1 MNTYTTKMIKRIIFG
16 KSLQPK
22 LGRWTTQQ
30 SMTEMNRKI
39 DLANTDH
46 CGTCETPK
54 KNTGITYI
62 PIEDDVIEI
71 ETLMHYSGFYHK
83 K

>member
-1 MNTYTTKMIKRIIFG
+1 MIRRIIFG

-30 SMTEMNRKI
+30 SKKEMNRKI

-54 KNTGITYI
+54 QYI
-62 PIEDDVIEI
+62 PVGDDVIEI
-71 ETLMHYSGFYHK
+71 ETLAHYSGFYHK